1 MSELFEQYKL
11 IHKKITGSPLSN
23 ILLQIAGDRYCLIS
37 SDLFAFGGEYEEV
50 EEALREA
57 IANNQLLEN
66 QEG

>member
-1 MSELFEQYKL
+1 MTELFEQYKL
-11 IHKKITGSPLSN
+11 IHERITGSPLSN
-23 ILLQIAGDRYCLIS
+23 ILLQITGDRYCLIS

-57 IANNQLLEN
+57 IAQNQLLPN